1 MFQSEKAVYYK
12 FLVSFIKIFTYKE
25 AKLIGTDKI

>member
-1 MFQSEKAVYYK
+1 MFQSERAVYHK
-12 FLVSFIKIFTYKE
+12 LSKIFTYKE